1 MFYDSQDTVPGDLM
15 WQHGSKSSS
24 WERGTSAAVYR
35 AGQWYKVH
43 FSTITASVKTMW
55 LLTRR
60 GIIREQGVT
69 ECLTQPLLIL
79 AFVCLLFLL
88 SSPACDHHHSLL
100 LPLGITVPAYLPVS
114 KPLQVHA
121 KHWMIKGTSPSNVT
135 ESHSQWTN
143 YVYVE
148 QKEQKAVKTSSRG
161 WPLKGSLCVR
171 LREMISDDELHF
183 LQDQ

>member
-1 MFYDSQDTVPGDLM
+1 
-15 WQHGSKSSS
+15 
-24 WERGTSAAVYR
+24 
-35 AGQWYKVH
+35 
-43 FSTITASVKTMW
+43 MW

-100 LPLGITVPAYLPVS
+100 LPLGFTVPAYLPVS

-121 KHWMIKGTSPSNVT
+121 KRWMMKGTSPSNVA

-148 QKEQKAVKTSSRG
+148 QKEQKSRAVIARVTFKRLAVRSAKRNDQWRWT
-161 WPLKGSLCVR
+161 PFSLGPIINHAPTCNF
-171 LREMISDDELHF
+171 SPHF
-183 LQDQ
+183 FSWLEIGIAEFWIF